1 MVKQKKRT
9 SITKS
14 GKNYA
19 INCTIQ
25 EIPVRELCGGRIMDN
40 PPRSMLIKSLL
51 SDGELVKLVLNGSF
65 PNFCLIS
72 Y

>member
-19 INCTIQ
+19 INCAIQ

-51 SDGELVKLVLNGSF
+51 SDGELVNSF
-65 PNFCLIS
+65 QAVPFPS
-72 Y
+72 FV

>member
-1 MVKQKKRT
+1 MLIRYVVPCVSLGTIRM
-9 SITKS
+9 TKIEYFLFFLS
-14 GKNYA
+14 
-19 INCTIQ
+19 
-25 EIPVRELCGGRIMDN
+25 LCGGRNMDN